1 MFDLSVIIIVA
12 TFFAY
17 LARILK
23 QPLIPAYII
32 AGLVL
37 GPIGLGVVRDLGLIK
52 ALSEIGIAFLLFIV
66 GLEIDFKKLRSV
78 SFVSLIGGTLQ
89 VILTFLF
96 GYIISLF
103 LGLSETVSIYAG
115 LVVAFSSTMVVVK
128 LLGDKGEIGTLH
140 GRIILGI
147 LLMQDILVFF
157 ALAMMNSLTEVNYI
171 FVGFSLL
178 KLFSLFFIAF
188 IASRYLLPG
197 LFRFAAKS
205 NELLFLLSITMCFLF
220 AIFAYFLGFSIAIG
234 AFIAGVGVANLPYSF
249 DIIGKVVS
257 LKDFFATIFFVSL
270 GMQLV
275 FISADMLKL
284 LGIFLLIVV
293 IFKPLLLLILSSL
306 FGYEKR
312 TSFLT
317 AVSLGQVS
325 EFSLILVGTGFYT
338 LKHVS
343 QEFFSLVVFMTIITI
358 TITSYLF
365 KHEAAIYRILAGP
378 LEIFRH
384 LALYHRKMGYTARE
398 SKDRVVLFG
407 CHRMGSIFLKTFS
420 KAGKNTLVIDHDPD
434 VIDHLIKEKV
444 NCMYGDM
451 DNSEVL
457 RRIVWKNTELVVSA
471 VQKFKSSVYLVEYVK
486 SVNPKTS
493 VFVTAKT
500 VGEALDL
507 YELGADYVILPHI
520 SAGEL
525 IASLL
530 KKVIKSKKDLVRFRN
545 DHIKHLLSLGELHY

>member
-1 MFDLSVIIIVA
+1 VFDLSVIIIVA